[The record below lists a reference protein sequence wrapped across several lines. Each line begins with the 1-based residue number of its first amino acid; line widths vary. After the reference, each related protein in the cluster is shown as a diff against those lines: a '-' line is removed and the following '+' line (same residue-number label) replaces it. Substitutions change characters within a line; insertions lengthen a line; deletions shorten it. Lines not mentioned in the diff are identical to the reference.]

1 MTGVWLQAATE
12 VPATGYGAALL
23 QMLLALAA
31 VCVLAVVALRWGARG
46 GLGALGGRGAKVRV
60 MERVSLDARRALY
73 LVQVGDKVLLV
84 GAGDGPLS
92 VLCEVDPKSLPEEPE
107 AHRVGFAEVL
117 ARFRRK

>member
-1 MTGVWLQAATE
+1 MGVWLQAASD
-12 VPATGYGAALL
+12 VPSTGYGAALL

-60 MERVSLDARRALY
+60 IERVHLDARRALY
-73 LVQVGDKVLLV
+73 LVRVGDKVLLV

-92 VLCEVDPKSLPEEPE
+92 VLCEVDPKTLPEEPE
-107 AHRVGFAEVL
+107 ARATSFADVL
-117 ARFRRK
+117 DRFRRK